1 MASMTASN
9 EMPILRRDGDLFF
22 NHLRAET
29 ILMVQ
34 VTQECLADVFG
45 SDGSAHQDLKAL
57 RDNLE
62 AILKVV
68 DAKSLRIKTSRIAVT
83 GDDF

>member
-9 EMPILRRDGDLFF
+9 EMPIF
-22 NHLRAET
+22 NHLHAET

-34 VTQECLADVFG
+34 VTHECLADVFG
-45 SDGSAHQDLKAL
+45 SDGSADQDLKAL
-57 RDNLE
+57 RGNLE

-68 DAKSLRIKTSRIAVT
+68 DAKSLRTKTSRIAVT